1 MALGMGKIIPA
12 LDLKGCHGSSWYYH
26 SKSLSMWDTGQ
37 QIRLLSLMFLFLGGG
52 GGGGGGGVLHNMQ
65 KYHHGMTVT

>member
-26 SKSLSMWDTGQ
+26 SKSLINVGYRSADLIIDKFQ
-37 QIRLLSLMFLFLGGG
+37 
-52 GGGGGGGVLHNMQ
+52 GGVHNMQ
-65 KYHHGMTVT
+65 KYHHGMTVRYFTDLVQL

>member
-26 SKSLSMWDTGQ
+26 SKSLINVGYRSADL
-37 QIRLLSLMFLFLGGG
+37 IIALMFLWGGG
-52 GGGGGGGVLHNMQ
+52 GGGGGGC
-65 KYHHGMTVT
+65 TT

>member
-26 SKSLSMWDTGQ
+26 SKSLINVGYRSADL
-37 QIRLLSLMFLFLGGG
+37 IIDKF
-52 GGGGGGGVLHNMQ
+52 H
-65 KYHHGMTVT
+65 